1 MGCPRDRVNEE
12 WELEGEGELEPVPQ
26 SKEQG
31 REEPG
36 NGEKKVLNLRPLL
49 YVSVRR

>member
-12 WELEGEGELEPVPQ
+12 WELEGEGEGELQPVPL
-26 SKEQG
+26 SGGQG

-36 NGEKKVLNLRPLL
+36 NGKTKF
-49 YVSVRR
+49 